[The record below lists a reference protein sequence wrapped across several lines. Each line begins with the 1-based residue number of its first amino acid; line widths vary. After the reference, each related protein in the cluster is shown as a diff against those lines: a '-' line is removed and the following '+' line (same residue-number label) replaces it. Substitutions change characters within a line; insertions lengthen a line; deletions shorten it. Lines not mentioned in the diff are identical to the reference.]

1 MFHPR
6 LFRVYFNFYSIIQYL
21 SFQQEVESVPMT
33 IEPMLRSLHP
43 QGREQSEHKQ
53 MSTEDWHGLRL
64 VGLSVYYT
72 TPWKLNIEPKILE
85 V

>member
-1 MFHPR
+1 
-6 LFRVYFNFYSIIQYL
+6 
-21 SFQQEVESVPMT
+21 MT

-85 V
+85 VWEIIFPSKWVICRFHVLIFQGVG